1 MKLQEIEFANMTPHC
16 GAEVRGIDL
25 SRPLDK
31 RATKTLTNALVDHGV
46 LFFRDQRMTPGQQK
60 LLGRYF
66 GDLHIR
72 RLAWLLL
79 PTRSRPGNG
88 RGGVGRTALADRLRF
103 VPCLIHAWP
112 LVPMQ
117 SA

>member
-1 MKLQEIEFANMTPHC
+1 MKLQEIEFANVTPHC

-25 SRPLDK
+25 SQPLDN

-79 PTRSRPGNG
+79 QARSYLGHG
-88 RGGVGRTALADRLRF
+88 RGGVGSTALAGRLRF
-103 VPCLIHAWP
+103 VPFLICVWP
-112 LVPMQ
+112 FAPTRNV
-117 SA
+117 